1 MRFRVGLLIGLAV
14 GYYYGAKAGRER
26 YEQLDEWLDKVRGTT
41 TYQDLAIKLNDGF
54 REGTTAARRLIEDTA
69 FGGDAPTG
77 VFVDRDPTT
86 PMDRPIYSDPT
97 LN

>member
-1 MRFRVGLLIGLAV
+1 MRFRVGLLIGLGV

-26 YEQLDEWLDKVRGTT
+26 YEQIDEWLDKVRATT
-41 TYQDLAIKLNDGF
+41 TYQDVVIKVNDGF

-69 FGGDAPTG
+69 FGGGDPG
-77 VFVDRDPTT
+77 VFVDDDPTT
-86 PMDRPIYSDPT
+86 PMDRPIYSDPS